1 MSFLAPW
8 YIPLA
13 AVLATVPPL
22 VLLYFLKL
30 KRRQLPIAS
39 TLLWRRAVEDLRV
52 NSPFQRL
59 RSSLLLI
66 LQLLIL
72 LLAAL
77 AISEPIRG
85 GKADVEQSIV
95 LIIDRSASM
104 AAREDDNRTRLEI
117 AREHATRIID
127 GMSTASRAMI
137 IAFADRA
144 AVLAPFT
151 DDKQLLRR
159 AVESITQSDEPG
171 RLHEAMQ
178 LAEAHST
185 PIGEDTYTEESDV
198 AWSSFLLLTDG
209 RLPDADQVVV
219 QRGRLEVL
227 RVGEAVDNVG
237 IVDLD
242 VRRHY
247 ERPEQV
253 SVLARIRN
261 FGSEPVSTDVSLF
274 VDGRLRDVRTVR
286 DLAAMGNADGLGR
299 LVRAGMPAEGSDT
312 AVTFELAFDA
322 AGEIEVRL
330 SRADALELD
339 NRAWAVVGAPRA
351 MSALLVTPGNRYLRN
366 LMGAMPLAGYDV
378 WSPDEYENAPAEKLI
393 DAGRCRYEVVVFDG
407 HSTERLPP
415 GSYLFF
421 GGVPLIDEVE
431 KGPIT
436 STDVILDWDDTHPV
450 LRHVAVGALS
460 VFSWHKLQL
469 PPQAT
474 TLIEASN
481 GPILA
486 LLQQERHRH
495 LICAFTFFDQS
506 REMLNTSWV
515 FDVGLVVFMHNAMR
529 YLAGDTAGGRQVPTR
544 PGQAITVPVRPGL
557 TRAVVKRP
565 DNREEEVAVRADGL
579 ATYAQTD
586 RAGFYRVPA
595 GQPGENTRA
604 VSLLDEEESFIAPHL
619 DFHIGGGQVQTGQ
632 GTEHLQRP
640 LWPYILALLGA
651 VLLVEWFI
659 YNKRVFI

>member
-1 MSFLAPW
+1 MRFLAPW

-13 AVLATVPPL
+13 ALLATVPPL

-30 KRRQLPIAS
+30 RRRQLPIAS

-66 LQLLIL
+66 LQLLVL

-95 LIIDRSASM
+95 LLIDRSASM
-104 AAREDDNRTRLEI
+104 AAREEGDRSRLDI
-117 AREHATRIID
+117 AKEHAGRIVD

-137 IAFADRA
+137 ITFADRA
-144 AVLAPFT
+144 TVLAPFT
-151 DDKQLLRR
+151 DDKQTLRR
-159 AVESITQSDEPG
+159 AIESITQSDAAG

-185 PIGEDTYTEESDV
+185 PVGEDTYTEASDV
-198 AWSSFLLLTDG
+198 TWSSFLLLTDG

-227 RVGEAVDNVG
+227 RVGEAKDNVG

-261 FGSEPVSTDVSLF
+261 FGSVPVTTDVSLL

-286 DLAAMGNADGLGR
+286 DLAPMAGDEQLGS
-299 LVRAGMPAEGSDT
+299 LPRAGMPAEGSDT
-312 AVTFELAFDA
+312 AVTFDLTFETA
-322 AGEIEVRL
+322 AEIEVRL
-330 SRADALELD
+330 ARADDLAID
-339 NRAWAVVGAPRA
+339 NRAFAVVGAPRA
-351 MSALLVTPGNRYLRN
+351 MSALLVTRGNRYLRN
-366 LMGAMPLAGYDV
+366 LMAALPLAGYDV
-378 WSPDEYENAPAEKLI
+378 WTPDEYENAPADKLI

-436 STDVILDWDDTHPV
+436 NTDIILDWDDTHPV
-450 LRHVAVGALS
+450 LRHVAVGTLS

-469 PPQAT
+469 PVQAT

-481 GPILA
+481 GPVLA

-495 LICAFTFFDQS
+495 LICAFSFFDES
-506 REMLNTSWV
+506 RELLNTSWV
-515 FDVGLVVFMHNAMR
+515 FDVGLVVFMHNATR
-529 YLAGDTAGGRQVPTR
+529 YLAGDTAGGRQMPTR
-544 PGQAITVPVRPGL
+544 PGQAISVPIRPGL
-557 TRAVVKRP
+557 TRAVVQRP
-565 DNREEEVAVRADGL
+565 DGREEEVPVRADGM
-579 ATYAQTD
+579 ATYGQTD
-586 RAGFYRVPA
+586 VTGFYRIPA
-595 GQPGENTRA
+595 AQTGQEVRA
-604 VSLLDEEESFIAPHL
+604 VSLLDEEESFIAPHM

-640 LWPYILALLGA
+640 LWPYLLALLGV
-651 VLLVEWFI
+651 VLLIEWFV